1 MWHRLKL
8 PPDQFSCLL
17 SVERVQVRKA
27 REPRVLGGA
36 GGSVLIGRR
45 ERIRIL
51 VMPGSEP
58 VADIVYC
65 HDAKCR
71 PVRISG
77 RGTRAERPTGA
88 TRRRRGASVMSQK
101 IRVQVVDDL
110 DGSSPAAE
118 TIQFA
123 YEGRRFEIDLSQ
135 ANAASF
141 RAMMSEYADRARR
154 AQLRPDRRPRAGSD
168 RLSAAEVRQWAL
180 AQGISVSSA
189 GRIPTRI
196 MQAYDESHSRP
207 KPAVT
212 GDNVPAVTFKPPV
225 TEATAQDSRKRRS
238 SRPKPAADG

>member
-1 MWHRLKL
+1 
-8 PPDQFSCLL
+8 
-17 SVERVQVRKA
+17 
-27 REPRVLGGA
+27 
-36 GGSVLIGRR
+36 
-45 ERIRIL
+45 
-51 VMPGSEP
+51 
-58 VADIVYC
+58 
-65 HDAKCR
+65 
-71 PVRISG
+71 
-77 RGTRAERPTGA
+77 
-88 TRRRRGASVMSQK
+88 MSQK
-101 IRVQVVDDL
+101 IRVEVVDDL

-154 AQLRPDRRPRAGSD
+154 AHLRPARRPRTGSD
-168 RLSAAEVRQWAL
+168 RRSAAEVRQWAL

-196 MQAYDESHSRP
+196 TQAYDESHSRP

-212 GDNVPAVTFKPPV
+212 GEDVPVAPPAPARRRAARGKAAPGDNVPAVTFKPPV

>member
-1 MWHRLKL
+1 
-8 PPDQFSCLL
+8 
-17 SVERVQVRKA
+17 
-27 REPRVLGGA
+27 
-36 GGSVLIGRR
+36 
-45 ERIRIL
+45 
-51 VMPGSEP
+51 
-58 VADIVYC
+58 
-65 HDAKCR
+65 
-71 PVRISG
+71 
-77 RGTRAERPTGA
+77 
-88 TRRRRGASVMSQK
+88 MSQK
-101 IRVQVVDDL
+101 IRVEVVDDL

-154 AQLRPDRRPRAGSD
+154 VQLRPARRPGSD
-168 RLSAAEVRQWAL
+168 RRSAAEVRQWAL

-196 MQAYDESHSRP
+196 TQAYDESHSRP

-212 GDNVPAVTFKPPV
+212 GEDVPVAPPAPARRRAARGKAAPGDNVPAVTFKPPV